1 MTLLIQAA
9 VIVGLPPV
17 LWYLT
22 PVRRLV
28 PLAVFQIIAGITLG
42 PSVLGRL
49 EPEIFTTLFPPAGF
63 TALYAISDLGLV
75 VFAFV
80 LGLHLDYS
88 TLFSRRGKTFALV
101 STSSLAVPLLIGVA
115 AGAWIGGLFPDA
127 SGPHAGKMQ
136 FAAAIGICVAVT
148 ALPVLAAIL
157 IEMKLLHT
165 RIGQQ
170 ALGYAAV
177 NDFILWISLALLL
190 AFRAEQKEAGSALWH
205 LLLGSGG
212 YIVVMAFVVRPLLE
226 KLSRQRAMAELRFGL
241 VCMVVFASA
250 ATTDLLGL
258 HAILGALVAGL
269 IVPRDW
275 RVALLGVLEMMTA
288 VVLLPFFFILTGLRT
303 SIEIGSASFVG
314 VLAIASVAATL
325 SKIIGTAVPARL
337 SGETWNDSLAL
348 GALMQAK
355 GLMEVVVLSVLL
367 EAGIIAPV
375 TFSAMVAMAVLA
387 TILALPLTRL
397 ARALPFHRPDPV
409 AVCDVGTRSGGDPAP
424 ASAVI
429 SALIISWND
438 WPKLQNC
445 LVSLFDQI
453 DLPNASSGAKPMEV
467 VVIDNDSTDGTADR
481 VAEDFPAVRLVR
493 NSINVGHTRA
503 VNQAFGLARGEFVLL
518 LDSDTELR
526 PDCVSQ
532 LLVYAKDH
540 LESDLLS
547 PRTFN
552 TDGSVQETARNFPSA
567 MSGLFGRQSLLTRIF
582 PDNPFSYRYLGRE
595 NSNDTTPFEVQQI
608 SGACMFFR
616 RALLEEVGAWDEGY
630 FGYWVDTDWCH
641 RLHRMGRRVV
651 CVPAAKILHH
661 ESNARGKRKSARR
674 IWIFHYGAWRL
685 YTRWNTRGPWDP
697 RSLAAG
703 AALIASAGVKIGLN
717 AWPHVRTR
725 APSLDVVRPTGSLS
739 DEAPRL

>member
-1 MTLLIQAA
+1 
-9 VIVGLPPV
+9 VIVGLIPV

-22 PVRRLV
+22 PIRRLV
-28 PLAVFQIIAGITLG
+28 PLVVFQIIAGIALG
-42 PSVLGRL
+42 PSILGRL

-63 TALYAISDLGLV
+63 TALYAIANLGLV

-88 TLFSRRGKTFALV
+88 ALFSRRGNSFVLI
-101 STSSLAVPLLIGVA
+101 STSSIAVPLLIGVA
-115 AGAWIGGLFPDA
+115 AGAWIGELFPDV

-136 FAAAIGICVAVT
+136 FAAAIGICIGVT

-157 IEMKLLHT
+157 IEMKLLPT

-177 NDFILWISLALLL
+177 NDFILWILLALLL
-190 AFRAEQKEAGSALWH
+190 AFGAEQKQADSALLH

-241 VCMVVFASA
+241 VCMVVFASS
-250 ATTDLLGL
+250 ATTDRLGL

-269 IVPRDW
+269 IVPCDW
-275 RVALLGVLEMMTA
+275 RLALLGVLEMMTA

-303 SIEIGSASFVG
+303 SIEMDSASFVG
-314 VLAIASVAATL
+314 VLAIASVAAIFG
-325 SKIIGTAVPARL
+325 KILGTAVPARL

-375 TFSAMVAMAVLA
+375 TFSAMVSMAVVATVLA
-387 TILALPLTRL
+387 RPLTRL
-397 ARALPFHRPDPV
+397 AQALPLHRPDPV
-409 AVCDVGTRSGGDPAP
+409 DACDVGSRSRGNTAPAMLDEREPAP
-424 ASAVI
+424 VI
-429 SALIISWND
+429 SALVVSWND

-445 LVSLFDQI
+445 LVSLLDQI
-453 DLPNASSGAKPMEV
+453 DPPNASPGAKPMEV
-467 VVIDNDSTDGTADR
+467 IVIDNNSTDGTADR

-532 LLVYAKDH
+532 LLIYAKDH
-540 LESDLLS
+540 PEADLLS

-567 MSGLFGRQSLLTRIF
+567 MSGLFGRQSLFTRIF

-595 NSNDTTPFEVQQI
+595 NSNETTPFEVQQI
-608 SGACMFFR
+608 GGACMFFR
-616 RALLEEVGAWDEGY
+616 RALLEEVGPWDESY

-641 RLHRMGRRVV
+641 RLHSMGRRVV

-703 AALIASAGVKIGLN
+703 AALIVSAGVKIGLN
-717 AWPHVRTR
+717 AWPQLRTR
-725 APSLDVVRPTGSLS
+725 PPSLDAVRPTGSLS
-739 DEAPRL
+739 DEVPPL